1 MKFGEFLLSSGKLAL
16 CSLAFFLG
24 IVLSG
29 QVLPLFG
36 VPAPAIPKG
45 TDAATL
51 SRYFL
56 LASVFLGLSLIVVS
70 RGLKGRFLQRWLTL
84 TIFAWVAYG
93 INASLEASL
102 FSTTSAASPE
112 GAFYNIAG
120 SLISSLLVAAAAF
133 LFPPGEKG
141 DGFIASLGAFFN
153 GRTAWDWAWR
163 LLAALASFP
172 VVYLFFGWLISPIV
186 LKFYVQ
192 NAFELTLPEMPAI
205 IAMQFFRSVLFL
217 LAILPILVAWRKT
230 RPALVLS
237 LGVALFFLV
246 GSLTLIVAYWL
257 PPVMR
262 ITHGMEILA
271 DSLAYALIL
280 THLLV
285 KGSG

>member
-1 MKFGEFLLSSGKLAL
+1 MSSGKLAL

-24 IVLSG
+24 IALSG
-29 QVLPLFG
+29 LVLPLFE
-36 VPAPAIPKG
+36 VQAPAIPKG

-56 LASVFLGLSLIVVS
+56 FASVFLALSLIVVS

-93 INASLEASL
+93 INTSLEASI

-112 GAFYNIAG
+112 GAFYNIAS
-120 SLISSLLVAAAAF
+120 SLISSLLVAAAAAF
-133 LFPPGEKG
+133 FFTPGEKG

-153 GRTAWDWAWR
+153 GRAAWDWVWR
-163 LLAALASFP
+163 LLVALASFP
-172 VVYLFFGWLISPIV
+172 VIYLFFGWLISPIV

-192 NAFELTLPEMPAI
+192 NAFELTLPKMPEI
-205 IAMQFFRSVLFL
+205 IAMQFFRSALFL
-217 LAILPILVAWRKT
+217 LATLPILVAWRKT

-237 LGVALFFLV
+237 LGVALFFLT

-285 KGSG
+285 KEERMI